1 MWYVASVGEVDQ
13 KLKISW
19 PPTINLVL
27 YFGLKTVKSMQ
38 IFENIFS
45 LPLGIFQT
53 NRTYSKPLPKFVN
66 LAGGGLLW

>member
-1 MWYVASVGEVDQ
+1 
-13 KLKISW
+13 
-19 PPTINLVL
+19 
-27 YFGLKTVKSMQ
+27 MQ

-66 LAGGGLLW
+66 LAGGGVTVIGHGHFGHLVELNYFFENLVL